1 MLALEMR
8 KYFPIYQQNPDL
20 VYMDTGATALKPNRV
35 LDKME
40 EYYHQYGVNIHR
52 GVYKLSY
59 QATDAYDIARDKV
72 AKFIN
77 SKSEEVVFLRNAS
90 EALNFVSLTYGMKY
104 LNEGDEVITSELD
117 HHSCFLPWMKV
128 CEAKGAKLKYIPLT
142 SDGRVTVE
150 NFKKV
155 LSDKTKVVALHYF
168 SNVFG
173 FMSPIKEIIELA
185 HQFNAVVVV
194 DAAQAVAHH
203 KVDVVDLDCDF
214 LAFSGHKMLGPTG
227 IGVLFGKKKIL
238 KKLDPLFYGGDMN
251 DEVFMDSVEVKEVP
265 YRFETGTPAIAEAIG
280 LGEAIDFITEIG
292 LDNIHKYTKELYD
305 YTINK
310 LKDIK
315 GITIYNKNP
324 ELPIIAFNINGVH
337 PHDAATLFDEANICL
352 RAGHH
357 CAQLLTKWLN
367 VFGTLRGS
375 FYIYNT
381 YDDCDKFVETVKYA
395 VDFFEKL
402 NGESYE

>member
-1 MLALEMR
+1 MDALKIR
-8 KYFPIYQQNPDL
+8 KSFPIYQENPNL
-20 VYMDTGATALKPNRV
+20 IYMDTGATALKPSCV

-40 EYYHQYGVNIHR
+40 EYYRMYGVNIHR

-59 QATDAYDIARDKV
+59 EATDKYDLARNKV

-77 SKSEEVVFLRNAS
+77 SKDEEVVFLRNAS
-90 EALNFVSLTYGMKY
+90 EALNFVALTYGEAN

-117 HHSCFLPWMKV
+117 HHSCFLPWMKI
-128 CEAKGAKLKYIPLT
+128 CEKKKAKLKYIPLT
-142 SDGRVTVE
+142 EDGRVTVE

-155 LSDKTKVVALHYF
+155 LTNKTKVVALHYF

-173 FMSPIKEIIELA
+173 FMSPIEEIIKLA
-185 HQFNAVVVV
+185 HEVGAIIVV
-194 DAAQAVAHH
+194 DAAQAVAH
-203 KVDVVDLDCDF
+203 KKIDVVALDCDF

-227 IGVLFGKKKIL
+227 IGVLYGKKKLL

-251 DEVFMDSVEVKEVP
+251 DEVYKTSVEVKEVP

-280 LGEAIDFITEIG
+280 LGEAIDYLNELG
-292 LDNIHKYTKELYD
+292 LDNIHTYTKKLYD
-305 YTINK
+305 YTIK
-310 LKDIK
+310 ELQKIE

-357 CAQLLTKWLN
+357 CAQLLTKWLD

-381 YDDCDKFVETVKYA
+381 YEDCDKFIKTVKDA
-395 VDFFEKL
+395 VDFFKKI